1 MTDFAERRRVMVDTQ
16 IRPSDV
22 TKFPVIDAMLSV
34 PRENF
39 VPDVMRA
46 VAYAEEMIELEPGRV
61 IVEPRTL
68 GKMLDMLDI
77 QPTESML
84 LVGGGLGYSA
94 AVAAHLAQ
102 LVVAVE
108 DDETRAQDT
117 LTALSD
123 AGADNAIVHDAALT
137 EGAAEHGPYD
147 LILIEG
153 GVEEVPAAL
162 LDQLKDGGRI
172 ASIFMAGALGEVRL
186 GHKADGRITWRF
198 AFNATAPVL
207 PGFFKAKTFSL

>member
-46 VAYAEEMIELEPGRV
+46 AAYAEEMIELEPGRV

-68 GKMLDMLDI
+68 GKLLDMVDI

-108 DDETRAQDT
+108 DAWDCGLFHWRPADPAHRFPTKIQQSRAR
-117 LTALSD
+117 LRRSVR
-123 AGADNAIVHDAALT
+123 GAHHSWLF
-137 EGAAEHGPYD
+137 
-147 LILIEG
+147 L
-153 GVEEVPAAL
+153 
-162 LDQLKDGGRI
+162 
-172 ASIFMAGALGEVRL
+172 
-186 GHKADGRITWRF
+186 
-198 AFNATAPVL
+198 
-207 PGFFKAKTFSL
+207 AKRS